1 MEGLNNQGQTPEKVE
16 KTFTQEEVNAIV
28 GRRLA
33 EQKASGSK
41 ELDDREKAL
50 DQREMELKARELL
63 SSQGLP
69 KELADILKY
78 SDESSLN
85 AAIDMIR
92 NVRDKNN
99 GFRVIENRLP
109 DGASHETNR
118 DRIKEAFHLQK

>member
-1 MEGLNNQGQTPEKVE
+1 MEGLNNQGQTPGKVE

-28 GRRLA
+28 GKRLA

-50 DQREMELKARELL
+50 DQREMELKAREIL